1 MEGEAK
7 GLMAIWADVDPEA
20 QFEFEKWHN
29 CEHMADRV
37 TIPGFLL
44 GFRYQG
50 IGATPYSLMAYETV
64 DPSVLE
70 SEPYL
75 RSKNNP
81 TPWTRELLT
90 RFRHTERLIYRLA
103 ASLGQK
109 PVTQAPYLYSLKF
122 DPEGEEGANAAEW
135 LREGVLGRIAAAPGI
150 GRARL
155 YRIDEKASSVVTAE
169 QKIYGDGPALKRRFL
184 ILAEMGSASWPKD
197 ELWRDLCGQEKAP
210 SVQARPAVPAIE
222 NVDEGRYWLRFVLQT
237 PG

>member
-7 GLMAIWADVDPEA
+7 GLMAIWADIDTDYHL
-20 QFEFEKWHN
+20 EFEKWHN

-50 IGATPYSLMAYETV
+50 VGVTPYSLMAYETA
-64 DPSVLE
+64 DPLVLE

-81 TPWTRELLT
+81 TDWTREALSHY
-90 RFRHTERLIYRLA
+90 RNTERLIYKLV
-103 ASLGQK
+103 ASAGK
-109 PVTQAPYLYSLKF
+109 RPATQAPYLYSLRF
-122 DPEGEEGANAAEW
+122 DLEGEEDAQAIAG
-135 LREGVLGRIAAAPGI
+135 LREGVLARIAAAPG
-150 GRARL
+150 GSSARL
-155 YRIDEKASSVVTAE
+155 YRIDAKASNIVTAE

-184 ILAEMGSASWPKD
+184 ILAEMGSALWPKD
-197 ELWRDLCGQEKAP
+197 EIWRDLCGQEKAA
-210 SVQARPAVPAIE
+210 SVQERPTIK
-222 NVDEGRYWLRFVLQT
+222 NVGEGCYWLRFFMQA

>member
-1 MEGEAK
+1 MEGEAQ
-7 GLMAIWADVDPEA
+7 GLMAIWADVDLEA

-50 IGATPYSLMAYETV
+50 IGATPYSLMAYEAV

-90 RFRHTERLIYRLA
+90 HYRNTERLIYRLV

-122 DPEGEEGANAAEW
+122 DPEGEEGAKTVAV
-135 LREGVLGRIAAAPGI
+135 LREGVLARIAAAPGVS
-150 GRARL
+150 RARL
-155 YRIDEKASSVVTAE
+155 YRIDEKVSRIATAE
-169 QKIYGDGPALKRRFL
+169 QKIYGNGPALKRRFL
-184 ILAEMGSASWPKD
+184 ILAEIGSAPWPKD
-197 ELWRDLCGQEKAP
+197 ELWRDLCGQEKAA
-210 SVQARPAVPAIE
+210 SVQGPPAIK
-222 NVDEGRYWLRFVLQT
+222 NVDEGRYWLRFVLQAA
-237 PG
+237 G